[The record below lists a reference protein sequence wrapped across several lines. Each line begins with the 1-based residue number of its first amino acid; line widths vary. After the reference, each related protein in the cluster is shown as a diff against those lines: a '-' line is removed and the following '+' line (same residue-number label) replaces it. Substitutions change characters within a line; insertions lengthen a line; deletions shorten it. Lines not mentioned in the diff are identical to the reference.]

1 MIKRALVSG
10 GNGFIGSNVCRVLR
24 TAGVPVRAL
33 VLPQEAAHELE
44 ALGVEVVRGDITEP
58 LPATIFDDISHVF
71 HLAAIAIDWGP
82 DALFERVNVGG
93 TRHMIEAAVSAGV
106 ERFIH
111 ISSLAVHRY
120 SGHSQ
125 GDEHTPCDGDIN
137 AYCRSK
143 RAAEDVVRQYST
155 QIHTTVIRPGVVP
168 YGPGDQLSIPGI
180 VEALQKGIYRHVGG
194 GHTRVCLS
202 YVENLATGIVQ
213 AAQRQGDS
221 GEAFV
226 LCDDVVSWRAFVDA
240 VAETFDVPIA
250 CGSLPLWLAGVAA
263 LAVEAAWRLLPLAGV
278 PPLTRYRISLFRGDL
293 MFSADKARAAFG
305 YQPAIGLREG
315 LCRTR
320 VWLEQRDAPTL

>member
-1 MIKRALVSG
+1 MITRALVSG
-10 GNGFIGSNVCRVLR
+10 GNGFIGSNVCRVLCA
-24 TAGVPVRAL
+24 AGVPVRAL
-33 VLPQEAAHELE
+33 VLPQEPAHELE
-44 ALGVEVVRGDITEP
+44 ALGVEVVRGDIGEP
-58 LPATIFDDISHVF
+58 LPATLFDGVSHVF

-82 DALFERVNVGG
+82 DALFEPVNVCG
-93 TRHMIEAAVSAGV
+93 TRHMLDAAVAADV

-120 SGHSQ
+120 SGHAQ
-125 GDEHTPCDGDIN
+125 GDESTPRDADIN

-168 YGPGDQLSIPGI
+168 YGPGDRLSIPGI
-180 VEALQKGIYRHVGG
+180 VKALQKGICRHVGG
-194 GHTRVCLS
+194 GDTRVCLS

-226 LCDDVVSWRAFVDA
+226 LCDDVVSWRTLVDA
-240 VAETFDVPIA
+240 IAETFDVPPA
-250 CGSLPLWLAGVAA
+250 RGSLPLWLAGVAA
-263 LAVEAAWRLLPLAGV
+263 LAVESAWRVLPLPGV

-293 MFSADKARAAFG
+293 VFSADKARAAFG
-305 YQPAIGLREG
+305 YEPAIGLVEG
-315 LCRTR
+315 LQRTR
-320 VWLEQRDAPTL
+320 AWLVQRSNPSV

>member
-1 MIKRALVSG
+1 MITRALVSG
-10 GNGFIGSNVCRVLR
+10 ANGFIGSNVCRVLR
-24 TAGVPVRAL
+24 AAGVPVRAL
-33 VLPQEAAHELE
+33 VLPQESTSELE
-44 ALGVEVVRGDITEP
+44 VLGVEVVRGDIGEP
-58 LPATIFDDISHVF
+58 LAATLFDHVSHVF

-93 TRHMIEAAVSAGV
+93 TRHMIEAALSAGV

-120 SGHSQ
+120 SGHAA

-168 YGPGDQLSIPGI
+168 YGPGDRLSIPGI

-194 GHTRVCLS
+194 GDTRVCLS

-213 AAQRQGDS
+213 AAQREGAS
-221 GEAFV
+221 GESFV
-226 LCDDVVSWRAFVDA
+226 LCDDVTSWRAFVDA
-240 VAETFDVPIA
+240 IAETFDVPPA
-250 CGSLPLWLAGVAA
+250 RGSLPLWLAQLAA
-263 LAVEAAWRLLPLAGV
+263 LVVEAAWRVLPLAGA

-293 MFSADKARAAFG
+293 VFSAEKARVAFG
-305 YQPAIGLREG
+305 YQPAIGLGEG
-315 LCRTR
+315 LRRTR
-320 VWLEQRDAPTL
+320 AWLEQHGTSPV